1 MKKLIPLILTVLLAF
16 PAAAQQRAVSRA
28 GDAPGKV
35 RRYLESDDLDAMIVV
50 TQRVTRLPDAICG
63 KPVCLVSL
71 NRLWGVALP

>member
-35 RRYLESDDLDAMIVV
+35 RRYLESVSAGQTLKGSSLGVLAIKANGDTVV
-50 TQRVTRLPDAICG
+50 A
-63 KPVCLVSL
+63 
-71 NRLWGVALP
+71 